1 MVEKSRYMPEK
12 DLRNTPDS
20 VFCANGA
27 GYIVPWNEVRNKMH
41 MPSVLKGS
49 KDEVYVQPEI
59 TLRDSL
65 DLSLGTEEIDD
76 IIRNASHANEKSNGN
91 QWNRKK
97 QNISPVVRTYKSSEK
112 REKYLLVD
120 GYNVIFAWK
129 ELSELAK
136 VNLDGARLKL
146 LDILCNYQGI
156 TGVNLIAVCDA
167 YKIAGHDTEYSDY
180 HNIHVV
186 YTKEAETAD
195 RYIERFAHNNGTRYD
210 IRVVTSDGLEQ
221 VIIRGA
227 GCTLVSS
234 REFEKEVELFSKQ
247 CMENYINSLNK

>member
-1 MVEKSRYMPEK
+1 M
-12 DLRNTPDS
+12 RNTPDS

-59 TLRDSL
+59 TLRDGL

-120 GYNVIFAWK
+120 GYNVI
-129 ELSELAK
+129 L
-136 VNLDGARLKL
+136 
-146 LDILCNYQGI
+146 
-156 TGVNLIAVCDA
+156 
-167 YKIAGHDTEYSDY
+167 
-180 HNIHVV
+180 
-186 YTKEAETAD
+186 
-195 RYIERFAHNNGTRYD
+195 
-210 IRVVTSDGLEQ
+210 
-221 VIIRGA
+221 RGRN
-227 GCTLVSS
+227 LVSLQ
-234 REFEKEVELFSKQ
+234 RLILMGQ
-247 CMENYINSLNK
+247 G